1 MRIGTWNME
10 GRRSADA
17 LTFLG
22 DQACDVLLLTEVP
35 TGLALQGY
43 GMTEARPLMRA
54 GVHWAAVASRSPLD
68 DLVSPHPATT
78 AAVIDGTT
86 FVSSILPWRGCGDVA
101 PWTGTDH
108 LTRTT
113 ATLAALEPF
122 LRSQDRLVW
131 GGDWNHALHGPERA
145 GSKAARAY
153 LLRLVE
159 ELSLTVPT
167 AILAHRIPGIFS
179 IDHIATPTSQPADA
193 AVRVQATQGERRLS
207 DHDLYRID
215 MKL

>member
-10 GRRSADA
+10 GRRSAEA

-35 TGLALQGY
+35 TGLALEGY
-43 GMTEARPLMRA
+43 GMTEAGPLMRA

-68 DLVSPHPATT
+68 ELVSPHPAT
-78 AAVIDGTT
+78 
-86 FVSSILPWRGCGDVA
+86 
-101 PWTGTDH
+101 
-108 LTRTT
+108 
-113 ATLAALEPF
+113 LAAWEPV
-122 LRSQDRLVW
+122 LRSQDRPVW
-131 GGDWNHALHGPERA
+131 
-145 GSKAARAY
+145 
-153 LLRLVE
+153 